1 MLTYYDSQNNPIKLL
16 KELGRGGEGA
26 VYSCEDEMLVGKIYH
41 EKIADEK
48 AEKLLWMAENSTP
61 QLLKTT
67 AWVAEVLKEKPN
79 GRIVG
84 FLMPK
89 IKAKEIHELYAPKSR
104 RVHFPDATWHFLI
117 HTATNLA
124 RAFHNL
130 HKDGHVMG
138 DVNQGNCVVTHDGT
152 VKLIDCDSY
161 GIKTRKKS
169 YACEVGVTTHIPPEL
184 QGKNLRNIIR
194 TENHDN
200 FGLAVIIF
208 QLLFLGRHPFA
219 GNYLGAEDKTLEE
232 AIRQHLFVYGK
243 DAAEKNV
250 VRPPGTLP
258 LSAASPL
265 VAELF
270 ERAFSSE
277 NNRPHPREWVEGLEY
292 LAENLNQCLLNPGHV
307 FYSKFTS
314 EFSICPWCE
323 IEGNTGLMLFPF
335 TISTNALNK
344 KYERDFDVA
353 TVEKLLESFNVSSL
367 PAKLSDTFPKVRVKP
382 SREVLKERKRL
393 NAMLKIS
400 LAISPALLVI
410 SYLLDIPFVMYLG
423 IAILIN
429 KFVFEESAGKELR
442 RTEREKFAEM
452 ELQYDYLESVF
463 SKTTRTAGVSKSLFQ
478 VQQAL
483 REYNELKS
491 EFEETSK
498 KHEEDSPVISFV
510 KNRMQRVEQK
520 VTEMLVSLRSASVQ
534 VRREQQKM
542 VAQGKNS
549 LKDFLQSKANVEHL
563 SYNFNP
569 GKIPFEYFP
578 QGILFAS
585 MFIFMFLPS
594 FSLSEKKTNTARVVP
609 DSYDTVK
616 APRITFTPTPP
627 GVEIPPETITDKE
640 IAGLNETYRKSII
653 NELLSRSS
661 ALTKKNNYLDAEKAL
676 KFAQRIDK
684 NNIYVMNELG
694 EISYNLEKY
703 KEALKYLEAARK
715 LNPKDAD
722 VFYLGM
728 TYLQLERYKEAWDI
742 FHKLTSENPSAQ
754 ALYNLGTAN
763 MGLKNYK
770 TAAENYNAILKISPG
785 DTDAMYQLGI
795 CYSKLGD
802 KEGVKQT
809 YATLK
814 AFDSNRADTLRVA
827 VSKSINL
834 DAVPTDYPSTRGA
847 GNGGGTVYSIGNG
860 IPDEDEPPPAPPM
873 PSSRSN

>member
-26 VYSCEDEMLVGKIYH
+26 VYSCPDETLVGKIYH
-41 EKIADEK
+41 EKITDEK

-67 AWVAEVLKEKPN
+67 AWVAQVLKERPN
-79 GRIVG
+79 GRVVG

-89 IKAKEIHELYAPKSR
+89 IRAKEIHELYAPKSR

-161 GIKTRKKS
+161 GIKTQKKS

-243 DAAEKNV
+243 DAAEKKV

-258 LSAASPL
+258 LSAVSPP

-277 NNRPHPREWVEGLEY
+277 NDRPHPREWVEGLEY
-292 LAENLNQCLLNPGHV
+292 LAENLQQCLLNPGHV
-307 FYSKFTS
+307 FYAKFMS

-335 TISTNALNK
+335 TISSNALNK
-344 KYERDFDVA
+344 RYERDFDVA
-353 TVEKLLESFNVSSL
+353 TVEKLIESFNVSSL
-367 PAKLSDTFPKVRVKP
+367 PAKLSDTFPKIRVKP
-382 SREVLKERKRL
+382 SREVLKERRRL
-393 NAMLKIS
+393 SKMLKIS
-400 LAISPALLVI
+400 IAISPALLVL
-410 SYLLDIPFVMYLG
+410 SYLLNIPWVMYLG
-423 IAILIN
+423 VVILIN

-463 SKTTRTAGVSKSLFQ
+463 SKTTGTAGVSKSLFQ

-491 EFEETSK
+491 EFEETSQ
-498 KHEEDSPVISFV
+498 KHEEGSPVVNFV

-520 VTEMLVSLRSASVQ
+520 VTEMLISLRSASVH

-542 VAQGKNS
+542 IAQGKNS
-549 LKDFLQSKANVEHL
+549 LKDFLQSKANVDHL

-569 GKIPFEYFP
+569 GKIPFEYLP

-585 MFIFMFLPS
+585 MFIFTFLPS
-594 FSLSEKKTNTARVVP
+594 FSSSEKKP
-609 DSYDTVK
+609 DKAEIIPTSYDTVK
-616 APRITFTPTPP
+616 APRIAFTPTPP
-627 GVEIPPETITDKE
+627 AVELPSETITDKE
-640 IAGLNETYRKSII
+640 IAGLNESYRKIVI

-661 ALTKKNNYLDAEKAL
+661 SLTKQNNYLDAEKAL
-676 KFAQRIDK
+676 KFAQRFDK
-684 NNIYVMNELG
+684 NNLYVLNELG

-703 KEALKYLEAARK
+703 KEAVKYLENARK
-715 LNPKDAD
+715 INPKEAD

-728 TYLQLERYKEAWDI
+728 TYLQLERYKEARDI
-742 FHKLTSENPSAQ
+742 FYKVTSENTSAQ
-754 ALYNLGTAN
+754 GLYNLGTAN
-763 MGLKNYK
+763 MGLKNYN
-770 TAAENYNAILKISPG
+770 AAVENYNAILKISPG

-795 CYSKLGD
+795 CYSKMND
-802 KEGVKQT
+802 KQGVKQT
-809 YATLK
+809 YETLK
-814 AFDSNRADTLRVA
+814 SFDLNRANELLVA
-827 VSKSINL
+827 VSQSTVL
-834 DAVPTDYPSTRGA
+834 DSAPPDSVGPGTI
-847 GNGGGTVYSIGNG
+847 NGGW
-860 IPDEDEPPPAPPM
+860 DEPPPVV
-873 PSSRSN
+873 RR